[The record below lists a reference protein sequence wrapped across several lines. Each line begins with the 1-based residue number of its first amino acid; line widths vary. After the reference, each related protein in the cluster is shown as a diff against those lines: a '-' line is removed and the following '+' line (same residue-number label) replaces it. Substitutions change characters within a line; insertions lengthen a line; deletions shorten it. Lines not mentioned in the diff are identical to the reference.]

1 MKITFPLVTCFSV
14 LCLTLAGCGGSDSN
28 DNRSS
33 SSTPSS
39 SSSSSVVA
47 SSEPAS
53 SSSSES
59 SIAVSSEASSEAS
72 SSEVASSE
80 SSSSESS
87 SESSSS
93 SSGGWALIWEDN
105 FDGDTIDPAK
115 WDHEVNCWGGGNNE
129 QQCYTDRAVNSYV
142 EDGVL
147 TIVAQRENFTGP
159 NDPEG
164 AGTGTATLPY
174 TSARLRTKNLAEWTF
189 GRFEI
194 RAKLPAGQGTWPAIW
209 MLPTNSPYGGWAGGG
224 EIDIMEAVNLK
235 AESDEAG
242 VPEGTPEARVHGTLH
257 YGRAYPGNV
266 NSGASYKLPDGLN
279 PADDFHEY
287 ALEWEA
293 GEIRWYVDGVHYAT
307 HRQDGWYSQYMVDGV
322 LTNAPIGA
330 PFDEHSEFHLLL
342 NLAVGGSWAANT
354 NEGGVDETAFP
365 QTMQV
370 DYVRVYECSG
380 SSPSTGTG
388 CATID
393 EGAEL
398 IAGNERPGLGP
409 VNLDGPPLLT
419 IYGDD
424 LFEGLKL
431 RSYNPEGIVAYAEI
445 EEDGRG
451 EVINVVKT
459 GNNGN
464 AYINVDGD
472 PADLRNWS
480 PDSKLMFDYKIN
492 SIADGSTL
500 LVKLDSGWPNVSD
513 VGLPTATVGEWQP
526 FEITLADLI
535 DNGNSLA
542 DGGKASLAN
551 ITNIFVIDSSGEMD
565 VSFDNIRIEGTENE
579 GDFAAPPLFTLFDD
593 TIAEGLQVLSYNPA
607 GAITSSAI
615 SEAGRGEVFSVVKGA
630 GAGNISF
637 NVTDGPADLS
647 AWEAGGELVFDVKVN
662 SKDAAANLLVK
673 MDSGW
678 PNVSDAT
685 VALGEVGEWTEVRIN
700 IATLIANG
708 NSLEPGSANLTS
720 ITNMFVIEPTGPMDV
735 LFDNIR
741 LEVGDAGGGDEFAPL
756 PLFNI
761 FEDAVVAGVQV
772 GVFEPANVTTS
783 ATAEVDRG
791 NVFNVV
797 KTAASGNAYF
807 NVPAGPVDLS
817 AWSAEGEIVFDYKV
831 NSKDAGSTL
840 LIKIDSGWPNVSDAP
855 VPVDVEGVWSEF
867 RIGIA
872 DLIDNGNSVPC
883 CPGIANITSVA
894 NIFVI
899 EPSGPMNVSFDNI
912 RFVVE

>member
-1 MKITFPLVTCFSV
+1 
-14 LCLTLAGCGGSDSN
+14 
-28 DNRSS
+28 
-33 SSTPSS
+33 
-39 SSSSSVVA
+39 
-47 SSEPAS
+47 
-53 SSSSES
+53 
-59 SIAVSSEASSEAS
+59 
-72 SSEVASSE
+72 
-80 SSSSESS
+80 
-87 SESSSS
+87 
-93 SSGGWALIWEDN
+93 LIWEDN
-105 FDGDTIDPAK
+105 FDGDAIDPAS
-115 WDHEVNCWGGGNNE
+115 WDYEVNCWGGGNNE
-129 QQCYTDRAVNSYV
+129 QQCYTDRPVNSYV
-142 EDGVL
+142 ADGVL
-147 TIVAQRENFTGP
+147 TIVAQKEEFTGP

-164 AGTGTATLPY
+164 TGTGMATLPY
-174 TSARLRTKNLAEWTF
+174 TSARLRTKGLREWTF

-209 MLPTNSPYGGWAGGG
+209 MLPTNSPYGAWAGGG

-235 AESDEAG
+235 ADSDEAG
-242 VPEGTPEARVHGTLH
+242 VPDGTPEARVHGTLH
-257 YGRAYPGNV
+257 YGRTWPGNV
-266 NSGASYKLPDGLN
+266 NSGGSYKLPDGLN

-322 LTNAPIGA
+322 LTDAPLGA

-354 NEGGVDETAFP
+354 NEGGVDESVFP

-398 IAGNERPGLGP
+398 IAGNERPGIGP

-431 RSYNPEGIVAYAEI
+431 RSYNPDGIVAYAEI

-464 AYINVDGD
+464 AYINVNGD

-492 SIADGSTL
+492 SIADASTL
-500 LVKLDSGWPNVSD
+500 LVKLDSGWPSVSD
-513 VGLPTATVGEWQP
+513 VGLPTATVGSWQS

-535 DNGNSLA
+535 ANGNSLQA
-542 DGGKASLAN
+542 GGKASLAS
-551 ITNIFVIDSSGEMD
+551 IANIFVIDSSGEMD

-579 GDFAAPPLFTLFDD
+579 EEFAAPPLFTMYGDG
-593 TIAEGLQVLSYNPA
+593 IAEGLTIQAWNDSGAMTLSEVAEVDRGNVFNVVKA
-607 GAITSSAI
+607 GAQ
-615 SEAGRGEVFSVVKGA
+615 
-630 GAGNISF
+630 GNAF
-637 NVTDGPADLS
+637 FTVQDGPADLS
-647 AWEAGGELVFDVKVN
+647 AWGAEGELVFDVKVN
-662 SKDAAANLLVK
+662 SQDDGVVLRVK
-673 MDSGW
+673 MDSGVW
-678 PNVSDAT
+678 PNVSDMIVDVAPEDGWQTIRIGVADLIDNRNSIDPSGTAT
-685 VALGEVGEWTEVRIN
+685 ID
-700 IATLIANG
+700 
-708 NSLEPGSANLTS
+708 S
-720 ITNMFVIEPTGPMDV
+720 ITNMFVIEPSGVMDV
-735 LFDNIR
+735 SFDNIR

-756 PLFNI
+756 PLFNL

-772 GVFEPANVTTS
+772 GVFDGANITTS
-783 ATAEVDRG
+783 AVAEVDRG

-840 LIKIDSGWPNVSDAP
+840 LIKMDSEWPNVSDAP

-883 CPGIANITSVA
+883 CPGMANISSIV

-899 EPSGPMNVSFDNI
+899 EPSGPMDVSFDNI

>member
-1 MKITFPLVTCFSV
+1 
-14 LCLTLAGCGGSDSN
+14 
-28 DNRSS
+28 
-33 SSTPSS
+33 
-39 SSSSSVVA
+39 
-47 SSEPAS
+47 
-53 SSSSES
+53 
-59 SIAVSSEASSEAS
+59 
-72 SSEVASSE
+72 
-80 SSSSESS
+80 
-87 SESSSS
+87 
-93 SSGGWALIWEDN
+93 
-105 FDGDTIDPAK
+105 
-115 WDHEVNCWGGGNNE
+115 
-129 QQCYTDRAVNSYV
+129 
-142 EDGVL
+142 
-147 TIVAQRENFTGP
+147 
-159 NDPEG
+159 
-164 AGTGTATLPY
+164 
-174 TSARLRTKNLAEWTF
+174 
-189 GRFEI
+189 
-194 RAKLPAGQGTWPAIW
+194 
-209 MLPTNSPYGGWAGGG
+209 
-224 EIDIMEAVNLK
+224 
-235 AESDEAG
+235 
-242 VPEGTPEARVHGTLH
+242 
-257 YGRAYPGNV
+257 
-266 NSGASYKLPDGLN
+266 
-279 PADDFHEY
+279 
-287 ALEWEA
+287 
-293 GEIRWYVDGVHYAT
+293 
-307 HRQDGWYSQYMVDGV
+307 
-322 LTNAPIGA
+322 
-330 PFDEHSEFHLLL
+330 
-342 NLAVGGSWAANT
+342 
-354 NEGGVDETAFP
+354 
-365 QTMQV
+365 
-370 DYVRVYECSG
+370 
-380 SSPSTGTG
+380 STGTG